1 MWIIIPFL
9 SIAQKLHKITYFH
22 EQIWIE
28 NSSYPV
34 IQKVFKNFCCYIRME
49 NLNYKDKNINKKY
62 FKNIQKNQFL
72 KANNSFLELEKKFTE
87 LKDRELKD
95 KKEKVEEK

>member
-1 MWIIIPFL
+1 MNRKFP
-9 SIAQKLHKITYFH
+9 
-22 EQIWIE
+22 E
-28 NSSYPV
+28 SYPV
-34 IQKVFKNFCCYIRME
+34 VQKVFKNFCWYIRME

-72 KANNSFLELEKKFTE
+72 KVNNSFLELEKKFTE

>member
-1 MWIIIPFL
+1 MNRKF
-9 SIAQKLHKITYFH
+9 KLPSRSKSF
-22 EQIWIE
+22 
-28 NSSYPV
+28 
-34 IQKVFKNFCCYIRME
+34 FCWYIRME

-72 KANNSFLELEKKFTE
+72 KANNSFLELERKFTE